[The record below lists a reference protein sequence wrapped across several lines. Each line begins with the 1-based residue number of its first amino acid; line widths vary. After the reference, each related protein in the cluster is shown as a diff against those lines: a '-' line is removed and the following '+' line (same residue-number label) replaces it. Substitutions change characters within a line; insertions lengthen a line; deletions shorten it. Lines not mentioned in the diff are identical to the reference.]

1 MFDNLR
7 VAFINLASNKLRTAL
22 TMLGVT
28 IGVSAVIILVSVGQ
42 AFETFVVEQF
52 SGVGANLIFVLGGS
66 NGRGGF
72 DPLSQRDVEA
82 VDDMFRVPDALR
94 VMPQRNLNNR
104 EIKFENRTQ
113 RGTVQG
119 VLPIYLEMFNR
130 RLIAGR
136 FIDERDV
143 STQAR
148 VAVLEQGLVEALF
161 PNTFPI
167 GQSIRVADVRFTVIG
182 VLSSENAGTFGTD
195 TGLLVPISTAQT
207 RLSGERIL
215 SGDRP
220 VSFIAVQARDPRSV
234 ESASEQIRQ
243 ALRAARGI
251 TPLDTDNFI
260 VFTQNEVLDTLGNIT
275 GLLTVFLALL
285 ASISLVVGGI
295 GIMNIMLVT
304 VTERTR
310 EIGLRKAVGA
320 RNGDVLLQF
329 LTEAVVLSMVGGA
342 LGVAIAFVLAVLVSL
357 VVPTLRVVVRLDS
370 VLLAVVIS
378 VAVGVFSGIY
388 PAQRAANLNPIDA
401 LRYE

>member
-1 MFDNLR
+1 MFDNFR

-28 IGVSAVIILVSVGQ
+28 IGVTAVIILVSVGQ
-42 AFETFVVEQF
+42 AFETFVVDQF

-66 NGRGGF
+66 NGRGGLE
-72 DPLSQRDVEA
+72 PLSQRDVDA
-82 VDDMFRVPDALR
+82 VSDGFRVTDVLR

-104 EIKFENRTQ
+104 EIKFENRTI
-113 RGTVQG
+113 RATVQG
-119 VLPIYLEMFNR
+119 VQPIYLEMFNR
-130 RLIAGR
+130 RLVAGR
-136 FIDERDV
+136 FIDDRDI

-148 VAVLEQGLVEALF
+148 VAVLEQGLVEVLF

-182 VLSSENAGTFGTD
+182 ILSGENAGTFGSD
-195 TGLLVPISTAQT
+195 DGLVVPITTAQT

-243 ALRAARGI
+243 ALRQVRGI
-251 TPLDTDNFI
+251 SPLDVDNFT

-320 RNGDVLLQF
+320 QNGDVLFQF
-329 LTEAVVLSMVGGA
+329 LTEAVVLSLVGGII
-342 LGVAIAFVLAVLVSL
+342 GVLFAMGLAVFISAL
-357 VVPTLRVVVRLDS
+357 VPTLRVAVQVDS
-370 VLLAVVIS
+370 VLLATVIS
-378 VAVGVFSGIY
+378 VVVGVFSGIY
-388 PAQRAANLNPIDA
+388 PAQRAASLNPIDA